1 MSEIAA
7 TLQARSPQSRLRI
20 AIAIATSGRPDVVHE
35 AIGLLRM
42 QTREPDGVLV
52 CAPSPGDI
60 DRLRE
65 DYPSMQ
71 CFIGPRGLTYQ
82 RNRLLEA
89 AADFD
94 VLAFLDD
101 DFIMF
106 PEYLAE
112 TEAVFADRPEVVLT
126 TGSVV
131 ADGIVGPG
139 LTFHDAREV
148 VKNAKESSNS
158 IKAVSG
164 VSRVY
169 NGYGC
174 NMAVRLA
181 TVRAHALR
189 FDEEL
194 PLYAWLEDVDFSRS
208 IAPFGQIVRLE
219 AARGVHLG
227 IKSGRQSGIRLGYS
241 QIANPCYLIAKG
253 TCSWGRGLFNM
264 SKNFAANV
272 WGALRRERTVDR
284 AGRLRGNLKGI
295 SDLITLRLTP
305 SRALHL

>member
-7 TLQARSPQSRLRI
+7 TLQAPLLQSRLRI

-35 AIGLLRM
+35 AVGLLRM

-60 DRLRE
+60 DRLR
-65 DYPSMQ
+65 DYPSVQ

-89 AADFD
+89 AAGFD
-94 VLAFLDD
+94 VLVFLDD

-112 TEAVFADRPEVVLT
+112 TEAVFADRPEVVLS
-126 TGSVV
+126 TGCVV

-139 LTFHDAREV
+139 LTFHDGREV
-148 VKNAKESSNS
+148 VANSKELNS

-164 VSRVY
+164 VIRVY

-181 TVRAHALR
+181 TVRIHALR

-227 IKSGRQSGIRLGYS
+227 IKTGRQSGIRLGYS

-272 WGALRRERTVDR
+272 WGVLRREKTVDR
-284 AGRLRGNLKGI
+284 AGRLRGNLKAI

>member
-1 MSEIAA
+1 MSDIPA
-7 TLQARSPQSRLRI
+7 TLQARSRRLRI
-20 AIAIATSGRPDVVHE
+20 AVAIATSGRPDVVHE
-35 AIGLLRM
+35 AIGLLPM
-42 QTREPDGVLV
+42 QTREPDGILV
-52 CAPSPGDI
+52 CAPSQSDVC
-60 DRLRE
+60 RLHP
-65 DYPSMQ
+65 DYPAIQ

-89 AADFD
+89 AGDFD
-94 VLAFLDD
+94 VLVFLDD

-112 TEAVFADRPEVVLT
+112 TEAVFAERHDVVLT

-131 ADGIVGPG
+131 ADGIIGPG
-139 LTFHDAREV
+139 LTFHDARERV
-148 VKNAKESSNS
+148 ANS
-158 IKAVSG
+158 GKSQDPTKAVSG

-181 TVRAHALR
+181 TVRAHAVR

-227 IKSGRQSGIRLGYS
+227 IKTGRQSGIRLGYS

-264 SKNFAANV
+264 SKNFAANI
-272 WGALRRERTVDR
+272 WGALRREKTVDR
-284 AGRLRGNLKGI
+284 AGRLRGNLKAI
-295 SDLITLRLTP
+295 SDLIALRLAP